1 MADIKELA
9 ISYWRMD
16 KWLNNANVERKM
28 AASSALRSIKKY
40 LDSNGIEV
48 LDLTDQKFDS
58 GLAVDVINNDIPEGT
73 QEDCALIS
81 EMIKPIIMQNGSVI
95 QFGQVSIGLT
105 VKKPVENNPAKTET
119 PADSKGVDSSKF
131 TEELAKLK
139 DYIKSRPSRKT
150 KAVLAIGSALLVLVV
165 LLNTV
170 LLFAFKNNLS
180 KEIKNNTMQINECI
194 QQNTENIPE
203 PDLDALNDTLDEIK
217 KSVATN
223 SEKIDSLIKQYNAKV
238 ENEVHLQKY
247 TVQKGDNLYNIC
259 VQHGIDYNQ
268 NINIITSLNGLEN
281 PNLIRIGQILILP
294 ITETEEN

>member
-48 LDLTDQKFDS
+48 LDLTGQKFDS

>member
-1 MADIKELA
+1 
-9 ISYWRMD
+9 
-16 KWLNNANVERKM
+16 M

-48 LDLTDQKFDS
+48 LDLTGQKFDS

-105 VKKPVENNPAKTET
+105 VKKPAENNPAKTET

-223 SEKIDSLIKQYNAKV
+223 SEKIDSLIEQYNAKV

-281 PNLIRIGQILILP
+281 PSLIRIGQILILP
-294 ITETEEN
+294 VTETEEN